1 MHDELFKKRAVVAR
15 YRAGPYVEARE
26 CFLRQASA
34 DGYSRSTLERIAW
47 VLLTTAKAVQSQG
60 GSISSSR
67 LTSLLGRRIRLGN
80 GRRPSQHTASLIRRF
95 GENWLRAI
103 GALLPDDVQP
113 PWFAQQLGASMQYM
127 RVERGLSPVTIAT
140 REERM
145 LWFFASLPSQIRSLG
160 DVTIGQIDTYLEG
173 AACRGWSRSSLHA
186 LGSSLRSFFR
196 YAAQQGWCS
205 SSVVL
210 GIDLPRLYALGD
222 VPKAPS
228 IDEVNKLLEVT
239 SAANDL
245 VNIRD
250 HAILSLLIHY
260 GLRRGEV
267 ERLTLDDID
276 WVTETLHVTRPK
288 LRRPQCYPL
297 WTPVGEAILRYLQQA
312 RPRCA
317 ERAVFLTLKAPHR
330 PLSGASIGAMVA
342 KRLTDHGV
350 KLSRVGA
357 HCLRHACAGRL
368 MDAGFTLKQIG
379 DHLGHRSMNSTRIYT
394 KIDMQG
400 LRQVAE
406 LDPGALL

>member
-26 CFLRQASA
+26 RFLRQASGE
-34 DGYSRSTLERIAW
+34 GYSRSTLERIAW
-47 VLLTTAKAVQSQG
+47 VLLTTAKAVHSEG
-60 GSISSSR
+60 GSISSTR
-67 LTSLLGRRIRLGN
+67 LSSLLGRRIRLGN
-80 GRRPSQHTASLIRRF
+80 GRRPSQYSASLIRRF
-95 GENWLRAI
+95 GEDWLRSI

-113 PWFAQQLGASMQYM
+113 PWFALELGAFTQYM

-145 LWFFASLPSQIRSLG
+145 RWFFASLPSRVRSLG
-160 DVTIGQIDTYLEG
+160 DVTIGHIDTYLECE
-173 AACRGWSRSSLHA
+173 ARRGWSRGSLHA
-186 LGSSLRSFFR
+186 LGSSIRSFFR

-205 SSVVL
+205 SSVAL
-210 GIDLPRLYALGD
+210 GIDLPRLYALAD
-222 VPKAPS
+222 VPRAPT
-228 IDEVNKLLEVT
+228 IDEVNKLLEVS
-239 SAANDL
+239 SAGNDL
-245 VNIRD
+245 VTIRD

-276 WVTETLHVTRPK
+276 WIAETLHVMRPK
-288 LRRPQCYPL
+288 LRRPQSYPL
-297 WTPVGEAILRYLQQA
+297 WAPVGEAILRYLREA

-317 ERAVFLTLKAPHR
+317 QRAVFLTIKAPYR
-330 PLSGASIGAMVA
+330 PLSGASISAMVA
-342 KRLTDHGV
+342 MRLTQQGV

-357 HCLRHACAGRL
+357 HCLRHACAGQL
-368 MDAGFTLKQIG
+368 MDAGFTLKQIA

-406 LDPGALL
+406 LDLGALL

>member
-1 MHDELFKKRAVVAR
+1 MHDELFKMRAVVAR

-26 CFLRQASA
+26 RFLRQASA
-34 DGYSRSTLERIAW
+34 EGYSRSMLERIAW

-60 GSISSSR
+60 GSISSTR
-67 LTSLLGRRIRLGN
+67 LRSLLGRRIRLGN
-80 GRRPSQHTASLIRRF
+80 GRRPSEHTASLIRRF
-95 GENWLRAI
+95 GEDWLRSI
-103 GALLPDDVQP
+103 GALLPDGVQP
-113 PWFAQQLGASMQYM
+113 PWFARELGAFTEYM

-145 LWFFASLPSQIRSLG
+145 RWFFASLPSRVRSLG

-173 AACRGWSRSSLHA
+173 EARRGWSRGSLHA

-205 SSVVL
+205 SSVAL

-222 VPKAPS
+222 VPKAPT
-228 IDEVNKLLEVT
+228 IDEVNKLLEAS
-239 SAANDL
+239 SAGSDL
-245 VNIRD
+245 VTIRD

-276 WVTETLHVTRPK
+276 WITETLHVMRPK

-297 WTPVGEAILRYLQQA
+297 WAPVGEAILRYLRQA

-317 ERAVFLTLKAPHR
+317 QRAVFLTIKAPYR
-330 PLSGASIGAMVA
+330 PLSGASISAMVA
-342 KRLTDHGV
+342 MRLTQQGV

-357 HCLRHACAGRL
+357 HCLRHACAGQL
-368 MDAGFTLKQIG
+368 MDAGFTLKQIA

-406 LDPGALL
+406 LDLGALL

>member
-1 MHDELFKKRAVVAR
+1 MHDELFKMPAIVAR

-26 CFLRQASA
+26 RFLRQASA
-34 DGYSRSTLERIAW
+34 EGYSRSMLERIAW

-60 GSISSSR
+60 GSISSTR
-67 LTSLLGRRIRLGN
+67 LRSLLGRRIRLGN

-95 GENWLRAI
+95 GEDWLRSI
-103 GALLPDDVQP
+103 GALRSDDVQP
-113 PWFAQQLGASMQYM
+113 PWFARELGAFTEYM

-145 LWFFASLPSQIRSLG
+145 RWFFASLPSRVRSLG

-173 AACRGWSRSSLHA
+173 EARRGWSRGSLHA

-205 SSVVL
+205 SSVAL

-222 VPKAPS
+222 VPKAPT
-228 IDEVNKLLEVT
+228 IDEVNKLLEASSVG
-239 SAANDL
+239 NDL
-245 VNIRD
+245 VTIRD

-267 ERLTLDDID
+267 ERLTLDHID
-276 WVTETLHVTRPK
+276 WITETLHVTRPK

-297 WTPVGEAILRYLQQA
+297 WAPVGEAILRYLRQA

-317 ERAVFLTLKAPHR
+317 QRAVFLTIKAPYR
-330 PLSGASIGAMVA
+330 PLSGASISAMVA
-342 KRLTDHGV
+342 MRLTQQGV

-357 HCLRHACAGRL
+357 HCLRHACAGQL
-368 MDAGFTLKQIG
+368 MDAGFTLKQIA

-406 LDPGALL
+406 LDLGALL

>member
-1 MHDELFKKRAVVAR
+1 MHDKLFKMAAIVDR

-26 CFLRQASA
+26 RFLRQASA
-34 DGYSRSTLERIAW
+34 DGYSRSMLERVAW

-60 GSISSSR
+60 GSISSAGLR
-67 LTSLLGRRIRLGN
+67 SLLGRRLRLGN
-80 GRRPSQHTASLIRRF
+80 GRRPSEHTANLIRRF
-95 GENWLRAI
+95 GEDWLRSI
-103 GALLPDDVQP
+103 GALLPDDVRQ
-113 PWFAQQLGASMQYM
+113 PWFAQELGAFTEYM

-145 LWFFASLPSQIRSLG
+145 RWFFASLPSGVRSLG
-160 DVTIGQIDTYLEG
+160 HVTIGQIDTYLEG
-173 AACRGWSRSSLHA
+173 AARRGWSRGSLHA

-222 VPKAPS
+222 VPKAPT
-228 IDEVNKLLEVT
+228 IDEVNKLLEV
-239 SAANDL
+239 SSNGNDL
-245 VNIRD
+245 VTIRD

-288 LRRPQCYPL
+288 LRRSQCYPL
-297 WTPVGEAILRYLQQA
+297 WAPVGEAILRYLRQA

-317 ERAVFLTLKAPHR
+317 QRAVFLTIKAPYR
-330 PLSGASIGAMVA
+330 PLSGASISAMVA
-342 KRLTDHGV
+342 MRLTQQGV

-357 HCLRHACAGRL
+357 HCLRHACAGQL
-368 MDAGFTLKQIG
+368 MDAGFTLKQIA

-406 LDPGALL
+406 LDLGPLL